1 MSSEN
6 LWKKRAVVYGGGSA
20 AAVLLVVGILV
31 VAAML
36 ADRYYLRWDLS
47 RGQSQ
52 SLSPVTRALLGEV
65 TKPLTMTVFYPE
77 GSVERQNA
85 KDQLQKYLYASRR
98 IAVNFV
104 DPDRQPEKAREAG
117 FRFAGNVLMEY
128 DGRRQMAE
136 RLDEE
141 AVANTLRRLLKP
153 QPKKVYFLTGQGER
167 DINDSKASGLQ
178 VARKALENE
187 GYEVQTLNLLTQAEV
202 PQDAAVVIVAA
213 PQKPL
218 VAQEVSALKNYLG
231 RRGKVLV
238 MLEPF
243 NDGGLQDFLAGYG
256 IGLDDGM
263 VLDLSQVALGLGVE
277 MPLAFKYGPHRI
289 TRDFNLATVF
299 PRARPLNLKREIPEI
314 ALLPLA
320 TSMASSWEKL
330 GKDWMKG
337 GKFNYD
343 QQKDRKGPFT
353 LAAMAEIEVTAS
365 KPGEKKEQKAEPA
378 PNPSEKKPDAAK
390 AYLAVYGSADFAANS
405 YFNLFGNGD
414 LFLNTVNF
422 LAAEEKQI
430 IIRKDQKKA
439 ETFILKGSQAWIL
452 FLVSLVLIPLTLAAG
467 GIYAYRRRRALR

>member
-1 MSSEN
+1 VSSEK
-6 LWKKRAVVYGGGSA
+6 LWKKRAMVYGGGTA

-36 ADRYYLRWDLS
+36 SDRYYVRWDLS

-52 SLSPVTRALLGEV
+52 SLTPGTRALLGEV
-65 TKPLTMTVFYPE
+65 DKPLTMTVFYPE

-85 KDQLQKYLYASRR
+85 KEQLQKYLYHSRQ
-98 IAVNFV
+98 ITVNFV
-104 DPDRQPEKAREAG
+104 DPDRQPEKAKEAG
-117 FRFAGNVLMEY
+117 FRFAGNVLIEY

-141 AVANTLRRLLKP
+141 AVVNTLRRLLKP
-153 QPKKVYFLTGQGER
+153 QQKKVYFLTGQGER
-167 DINDSKASGLQ
+167 DINDAKAPGLQ

-187 GYEVQTLNLLTQAEV
+187 GYEVHPLNLLTQAEV
-202 PQDAAVVIVAA
+202 PQDATVVIVAA

-218 VAQEVSALKNYLG
+218 VPQELSALKNYLG
-231 RRGKVLV
+231 RRGKLLV

-277 MPLAFKYGPHRI
+277 MPLVFKYGPHRI

-299 PRARPLNLKREIPEI
+299 PRARPLILKREAKETP
-314 ALLPLA
+314 LLPLA
-320 TSMASSWEKL
+320 ISMPSSWEKL
-330 GKDWMKG
+330 GKEWMRG

-343 QQKDRKGPFT
+343 EQRDRKGPFT
-353 LAAMAEIEVTAS
+353 LAALAEIKVTA
-365 KPGEKKEQKAEPA
+365 PPAGEKKEQKADAAPKPA
-378 PNPSEKKPDAAK
+378 ETKPDEAK
-390 AYLAVYGSADFAANS
+390 AYLAVYGSADFAANP

-414 LFLNTVNF
+414 MFLNTVNF

-430 IIRKDQKKA
+430 IIRKDEQKA
-439 ETFILKGSQAWIL
+439 ETFILKTSQAWIL
-452 FLVSLVLIPLTLAAG
+452 FLISLIFIPLALATG
-467 GIYAYRRRRALR
+467 GIYAYRRRRGLR